1 MAGSNMVEHK
11 LRLLI
16 ETQLDEKQKQQV
28 GKQLKNILE
37 GAAIGFD
44 EAETKRNLEPII
56 RMMKRLFDKA
66 EIAFD
71 ADQLLAMPSRQALQ
85 KMAEIEVD
93 QLQMAFDKAL
103 AKSGGVKIDFG
114 NVDLSSMTAPLEK
127 LTQELSE
134 IGERVASTTKKS
146 VDEIEKSLRSL
157 SKNKEF
163 KKIASTT
170 SIESTL
176 TEASDGKVISP
187 SRAIER
193 LEKARDL
200 YSESVKE
207 DNPWVVQY
215 KYLLEFVS
223 KYEKLSDKA
232 RSKVEHERPEFKQL
246 YDMLSPKAGAVKIS
260 LEHYVDVAKGNELS
274 EYKNQPWARE
284 GTLKKIE
291 QTLKAGITVKDGP
304 GGNYGEE
311 ASENNTTPPWSDEDN
326 KEKKLNTKVS
336 PAKTSSTDA
345 TRAEAEIK
353 VNAEQ
358 EALKLAKKRRIEE
371 EKITKAIKER
381 KPYTAYRAVESP
393 EDSGKSKRDAIDD
406 FGGEY
411 WSTTREAAES
421 YANNHY
427 GTSSLISAQI
437 KPINP
442 LIIDANELQWN
453 DFENIPGL
461 KEFFP
466 GLLDIIRESKFPDDE
481 AQKYINEQAGL
492 AGFDSV
498 IFKNVQDNFDAD
510 LDEDAPITD
519 TIAVLDD
526 RIVSLTGAF
535 TELEETTPSGN
546 KMFSE
551 APSDIPEYYVTPGDA
566 ASDQYLSDLREK
578 QAKSQ
583 EWYNDTISRLQ
594 DTLKQQ
600 EEELN
605 AAQQKLK
612 ENPKSY
618 TAQESA
624 RSALEAVDATDD
636 LITNLQ
642 RAQAIA
648 QKTFQVEIEAF
659 TKTSDVV
666 TEVASDVQV
675 ETAAHQENATAII
688 AETQAQKELNES
700 IKEKDVIESADNGHT
715 EVSETNAETEA
726 INRENEALKE
736 NIALR
741 AQADEQ
747 AFNVAPQSDSASD
760 AESTSSKP
768 VEVKATIEAEELR
781 SLLSAITYNV
791 KVVQDVEPTENNKI
805 SIDESALES
814 VLNRI
819 TYNVKIAHDDADKT
833 ANKIAIDESALESTL
848 KRVFTNVL
856 NPEAEQ
862 PETEPKNE
870 PWALEKTLLSIKE
883 VLDGIRTNTAKT
895 DLVEVAPAST
905 EVGNVLATEN
915 TLAAIKTAVEAIN
928 KKVVKGTK
936 AKTSEGDSKKK
947 SGAGKKNAES
957 YAGSQYFPEK
967 IKTQTMYLAKFR
979 AQLMTTGKLTDD
991 VDAQIYQLLDGLKQV
1006 QNGPDLSK
1014 WTQQFL
1020 QLKTSVGIEDIFEKA
1035 EDKVA
1040 TASYEELIELQ
1051 RTRNK
1056 LELQYEKAQDGSP
1069 LKQFYAEQLAQIDGV
1084 IVKQEKMLEN
1094 EEYELKLA
1102 KMREEQARKLGE
1114 AEAKAANKV
1123 AKKAAADQ
1131 KKLDKRRAMMGKAG
1145 GAIGRAE
1152 GVWLEAE
1159 GLEQAKLPEDF
1170 KKQVSEYYD
1179 ALDQLRLKHH
1189 EINTSEVVTDEQQAE
1204 LIAQTKEVNR
1214 LTEDIGSLVAE
1225 YQKLSG
1231 SNVDEADSRAT
1242 TLTGKSGLSEYETT
1256 LKQYVRE
1263 ITDGKGQIKSF
1274 NAETKTLNY
1283 TVKTG
1288 KNEFTEYTAA
1298 VRSLDHQLVSVQGT
1312 TKRTETFLEA
1322 TTRKMRELTSYFS
1335 GMAIFNRV
1343 GQELRRGIQYVREID
1358 LALTELKKVTDETEE
1373 SYDKFL
1379 KTAAKTG
1386 ARLGTTISAVTE
1398 ATATF
1403 AKLGYTMEQAT
1414 EMAEAAIV
1422 YKNVGDNIESTGD
1435 AADSIISTM
1444 KGFRLEASESM
1455 AIVDRFNEV
1464 GNRFAI
1470 TSQGIGEALR
1480 LSASA
1485 LSEGG
1490 NSLDESI
1497 ALITA
1502 ANEVVNDP
1510 SSVGTALKT
1519 LTLRLRGSKTE
1530 LEEMGEDVSD
1540 MATTTSQLQAK
1551 LLALTGG
1558 QVDIMLDANTFK
1570 NSTQILREM
1579 ADAWEDM
1586 NDIQRAERCPYVQ
1599 KCA

>member
-1 MAGSNMVEHK
+1 MADKITNDIT
-11 LRLLI
+11 LLFK
-16 ETQLDEKQKQQV
+16 TKLDEKSKQEV
-28 GKQLKNILE
+28 GKNLKSLLE
-37 GAAIGFD
+37 NAAIGFD

-103 AKSGGVKIDFG
+103 AKSGGIKIDFG
-114 NVDLSSMTAPLEK
+114 DMDLSAMTEPLEK

-146 VDEIEKSLRSL
+146 VQDIEKSLKSL
-157 SKNKEF
+157 DKIHDKSV
-163 KKIASTT
+163 KKAASVT
-170 SIESTL
+170 SIEETL
-176 TEASDGKVISP
+176 AETVNNKTISP
-187 SRAIER
+187 AKAITT
-193 LEKARDL
+193 LEHARDA
-200 YSESVKE
+200 YSKSVKE

-223 KYEKLSDKA
+223 KYERLSEKA
-232 RSKVEHERPEFKQL
+232 QMKVTESAPELKQL
-246 YDMLSPKAGAVKIS
+246 YETLSPKSGDVKVS
-260 LEHYVDVAKGNELS
+260 LEHFVDISKGNELS

-284 GTLKKIE
+284 STLKKIE

-304 GGNYGEE
+304 GGNYGGET
-311 ASENNTTPPWSDEDN
+311 SENNTTPPWSDENN

-336 PAKTSSTDA
+336 PTKTSSIDA
-345 TRAEAEIK
+345 TQTEAEIK

-358 EALKLAKKRRIEE
+358 EALELAKKRRIEE

-393 EDSGKSKRDAIDD
+393 DDSGKSKRDAIDD

-437 KPINP
+437 KPVNP

-535 TELEETTPSGN
+535 TELEETTQSGN

-551 APSDIPEYYVTPGDA
+551 APSDIPEYYVPPGDV
-566 ASDQYLSDLREK
+566 ASDQYLFDLREK

-600 EEELN
+600 EKELN

-624 RSALEAVDATDD
+624 RSALEAVDVTDD

-642 RAQAIA
+642 RAQTTA

-666 TEVASDVQV
+666 GEVASDVQM
-675 ETAAHQENATAII
+675 ETTAHQENTSAII
-688 AETQAQKELNES
+688 AETQTQEGLNES

-715 EVSETNAETEA
+715 AVSETNAETEA

-736 NIALR
+736 NIALK

-747 AFNVAPQSDSASD
+747 TVNVAPQPVLAPD
-760 AESTSSKP
+760 AENTSGKP

-791 KVVQDVEPTENNKI
+791 KVVQDVEATEDNKV
-805 SIDESALES
+805 SIDGSALEG

-833 ANKIAIDESALESTL
+833 ANKIAIDEGALEGTL
-848 KRVFTNVL
+848 NRVFANVL
-856 NPEAEQ
+856 NPEVEQ
-862 PETEPKNE
+862 TETEPKNE
-870 PWALEKTLLSIKE
+870 PWALEKTLLSVKE
-883 VLDGIRTNTAKT
+883 VLDNIHTNTTKT
-895 DLVEVAPAST
+895 ESVEIAPANT

-915 TLAAIKTAVEAIN
+915 TLAAIKTAVESIN
-928 KKVVKGTK
+928 TKVVKGTK
-936 AKTSEGDSKKK
+936 AKTSENGGKKK
-947 SGAGKKNAES
+947 SGVGKKNAES

-991 VDAQIYQLLDGLKQV
+991 VDAQIYELLDGLKQV

-1014 WTQQFL
+1014 WNQQFL
-1020 QLKTSVGIEDIFEKA
+1020 QLKTSVGIENIFEKA

-1051 RTRNK
+1051 KTRNK
-1056 LELQYEKAQDGSP
+1056 LELQYEKAQDGSA
-1069 LKQFYAEQLAQIDGV
+1069 LKHFYAEQLTQIDGV
-1084 IVKQEKMLEN
+1084 IVKQEEMLEN

-1114 AEAKAANKV
+1114 AEAKAADKN
-1123 AKKAAADQ
+1123 AKKTATND
-1131 KKLDKRRAMMGKAG
+1131 KKIAQREAMLGKAG
-1145 GAIGRAE
+1145 
-1152 GVWLEAE
+1152 
-1159 GLEQAKLPEDF
+1159 
-1170 KKQVSEYYD
+1170 
-1179 ALDQLRLKHH
+1179 
-1189 EINTSEVVTDEQQAE
+1189 
-1204 LIAQTKEVNR
+1204 
-1214 LTEDIGSLVAE
+1214 
-1225 YQKLSG
+1225 
-1231 SNVDEADSRAT
+1231 
-1242 TLTGKSGLSEYETT
+1242 
-1256 LKQYVRE
+1256 
-1263 ITDGKGQIKSF
+1263 
-1274 NAETKTLNY
+1274 
-1283 TVKTG
+1283 
-1288 KNEFTEYTAA
+1288 
-1298 VRSLDHQLVSVQGT
+1298 
-1312 TKRTETFLEA
+1312 
-1322 TTRKMRELTSYFS
+1322 
-1335 GMAIFNRV
+1335 
-1343 GQELRRGIQYVREID
+1343 
-1358 LALTELKKVTDETEE
+1358 
-1373 SYDKFL
+1373 
-1379 KTAAKTG
+1379 
-1386 ARLGTTISAVTE
+1386 
-1398 ATATF
+1398 
-1403 AKLGYTMEQAT
+1403 
-1414 EMAEAAIV
+1414 
-1422 YKNVGDNIESTGD
+1422 
-1435 AADSIISTM
+1435 
-1444 KGFRLEASESM
+1444 
-1455 AIVDRFNEV
+1455 
-1464 GNRFAI
+1464 
-1470 TSQGIGEALR
+1470 
-1480 LSASA
+1480 
-1485 LSEGG
+1485 
-1490 NSLDESI
+1490 
-1497 ALITA
+1497 
-1502 ANEVVNDP
+1502 
-1510 SSVGTALKT
+1510 
-1519 LTLRLRGSKTE
+1519 
-1530 LEEMGEDVSD
+1530 
-1540 MATTTSQLQAK
+1540 
-1551 LLALTGG
+1551 
-1558 QVDIMLDANTFK
+1558 
-1570 NSTQILREM
+1570 
-1579 ADAWEDM
+1579 
-1586 NDIQRAERCPYVQ
+1586 
-1599 KCA
+1599 